1 MLYLPIS
8 LFIFIFLLLHNYI
21 SFRPHL
27 FLFHPPQFYHLP
39 SSTFLFPPPQFYYF
53 RSSFLKSLP
62 LHNINISP
70 TPPHSFLSSSFT
82 IFIIFPP
89 QSCFPSSSTILLFS
103 LFHLYLLMYSIHFSI
118 HKYIDLLSTLHRPH
132 IDPTSTPHR
141 PHIDPT
147 STPHRPHIDP
157 TKTRNVFI
165 PSSSYS
171 STSSSFLLFS
181 LLNVFI
187 PSSFTT
193 TTTST
198 TFLLFPSTTTTFVG
212 YRNNRFCPDT
222 NPYISNVTQ
231 QCRIVIFGA

>member
-53 RSSFLKSLP
+53 RASFLNSLP

-89 QSCFPSSSTILLFS
+89 QSWFPSSTILLFF
-103 LFHLYLLMYSIHFSI
+103 LLHLYLLMYSIHFSI

-132 IDPTSTPHR
+132 IDPTSTLHR

-147 STPHRPHIDP
+147 STQQKPLMFLFPPPPPTPPPRPH
-157 TKTRNVFI
+157 FCYF
-165 PSSSYS
+165 PSSM
-171 STSSSFLLFS
+171 F
-181 LLNVFI
+181 
-187 PSSFTT
+187 
-193 TTTST
+193 
-198 TFLLFPSTTTTFVG
+198 LFPPPSPPPLPPPHF
-212 YRNNRFCPDT
+212 YCFP
-222 NPYISNVTQ
+222 PPPPHS
-231 QCRIVIFGA
+231 

>member
-89 QSCFPSSSTILLFS
+89 QSWFPSSSTILLFPS
-103 LFHLYLLMYSIHFSI
+103 STSTSSCILYIFPSTNTSTSYRP
-118 HKYIDLLSTLHRPH
+118 YIDPTSTLHRPH
-132 IDPTSTPHR
+132 IDPTSTQQKPLMFLFPPPATPPPPPHFYR
-141 PHIDPT
+141 
-147 STPHRPHIDP
+147 
-157 TKTRNVFI
+157 F
-165 PSSSYS
+165 PSSFS
-171 STSSSFLLFS
+171 STS
-181 LLNVFI
+181 
-187 PSSFTT
+187 
-193 TTTST
+193 TST
-198 TFLLFPSTTTTFVG
+198 
-212 YRNNRFCPDT
+212 
-222 NPYISNVTQ
+222 
-231 QCRIVIFGA
+231 

>member
-21 SFRPHL
+21 SFRLHL

-39 SSTFLFPPPQFYYF
+39 SSMFLFPPPQFYYF
-53 RSSFLKSLP
+53 RSSFLNSLP

-70 TPPHSFLSSSFT
+70 PPPHSFLSSSFT

-89 QSCFPSSSTILLFS
+89 QSWFPSSSTILLFS
-103 LFHLYLLMYSIHFSI
+103 LLHLYLLMYSIHFSI
-118 HKYIDLLSTLHRPH
+118 PKYIDLLSTLHRPH
-132 IDPTSTPHR
+132 IYPTSTLHR
-141 PHIDPT
+141 PYIDPT
-147 STPHRPHIDP
+147 STP
-157 TKTRNVFI
+157 TKTLNVFI

-171 STSSSFLLFS
+171 PTSSSFLLFS

-187 PSSFTT
+187 PSTTT

-198 TFLLFPSTTTTFVG
+198 TFLFFPSTTTAFEG
-212 YRNNRFCPDT
+212 YKNNRFCPDT

>member
-132 IDPTSTPHR
+132 IDLSSTPQRPYTQLFLTKNIRRDGDSNLGHAQRPKPERHKKRKYICPLGAWTHR
-141 PHIDPT
+141 TAIWRWQ
-147 STPHRPHIDP
+147 S
-157 TKTRNVFI
+157 V
-165 PSSSYS
+165 
-171 STSSSFLLFS
+171 
-181 LLNVFI
+181 
-187 PSSFTT
+187 
-193 TTTST
+193 
-198 TFLLFPSTTTTFVG
+198 
-212 YRNNRFCPDT
+212 
-222 NPYISNVTQ
+222 
-231 QCRIVIFGA
+231 

>member
-8 LFIFIFLLLHNYI
+8 LFIFIFLLLHNYV

-147 STPHRPHIDP
+147 
-157 TKTRNVFI
+157 KTRNVFI